1 MQVKERDIMGGLAKG
16 LKVIEAFTAE
26 HPRLSISEAA
36 EISGYDRAT
45 TRRCL
50 LTLAELGYCAYDG
63 KYFTVTPRVLRLGTG
78 CLASMPLPRIVQP
91 WLDQLSEEIGQSTS
105 VSILDDAEIVY
116 VARAS
121 QRRVMSIALMP
132 GSRLPAYC
140 TSMGRVLL
148 AALPPE
154 RAMELLS
161 AAPLVQRTAR
171 TQTDVGELQ
180 RILQDVKV
188 AGYASIDQEVEVG
201 LRSIAVPLAGARG
214 QALAALNVGLAA
226 TEEPMQAMVSRYL
239 PALLRIK
246 AELSGIL
253 V

>member
-16 LKVIEAFTAE
+16 LRVIEAFTAE

-91 WLDQLSEEIGQSTS
+91 WLDRLSEEIGQSTS

-148 AALPPE
+148 AALPSE
-154 RAMELLS
+154 RALELLS
-161 AAPLVQRTAR
+161 AEPLAQRTPK

-180 RILQDVKV
+180 RVLQDVK
-188 AGYASIDQEVEVG
+188 ADGYASIDQEVEIG
-201 LRSIAVPLAGARG
+201 LRSVAVPLVGARG
-214 QALAALNVGLAA
+214 QTLAALNVGLGA
-226 TEEPMQAMVSRYL
+226 TEEPMEAMVSRYL

>member
-16 LKVIEAFTAE
+16 LKVVEAFTAE

-36 EISGYDRAT
+36 DISGYDRAT

-91 WLDQLSEEIGQSTS
+91 WLDLLSEEVGQSTS

-148 AALPPE
+148 AALPSE
-154 RAMELLS
+154 LALELLS
-161 AAPLVQRTAR
+161 AGQLAQRTPK
-171 TQTDVGELQ
+171 TQTDVAELH
-180 RILQDVKV
+180 RILQDVKA
-188 AGYASIDQEVEVG
+188 AGYAFIDQEVEIG
-201 LRSIAVPLAGARG
+201 LRSIAVPLVGARG
-214 QALAALNVGLAA
+214 QTLAALNVGLAA
-226 TEEPMQAMVSRYL
+226 TEEPMHTMVSRYL